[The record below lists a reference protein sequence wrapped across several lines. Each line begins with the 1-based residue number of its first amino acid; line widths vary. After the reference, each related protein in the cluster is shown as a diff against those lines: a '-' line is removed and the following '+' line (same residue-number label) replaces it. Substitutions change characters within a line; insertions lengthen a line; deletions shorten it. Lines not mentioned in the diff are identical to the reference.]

1 MRILVFA
8 LAFTLL
14 LASASFAEGLEITDI
29 RVDVQYGEAYI
40 YALEYKSV
48 VNSAQIPVVNNS
60 KINVDAFPGSN
71 VTFTIR
77 IENSFN
83 DVDLNNIVVKVKLKK
98 LDDGSDIDEHSA
110 DFNLKPGNDALADI
124 KLKVPFYAESG
135 TYDALMEVRGEDNN
149 NTLYEKDM
157 ILKLQIK
164 RLSHD
169 IRIVNEAVSPD
180 VVSCR
185 RDVKFNAEV
194 INLGRIS
201 EDDMTLEF
209 QSTALGINAYDT
221 NISLIFSK
229 DISAE
234 DRKYTKELEYEVPAF
249 IKSGIYPIYL
259 NLYLEGFILFDKKTL
274 YLEVKDC
281 APSKKKLPAKEI
293 SQNESGPVVLIMP
306 SEQIGGQ
313 NPKDEIDTISS
324 EASIFMSPNRLLIV
338 SFLVLGG
345 FLIVFLVLVIFGHLR
360 SYKQNKY

>member
-8 LAFTLL
+8 LAFILL
-14 LASASFAEGLEITDI
+14 LASASFAEGLEITEIKVNAEYDET
-29 RVDVQYGEAYI
+29 YTYS
-40 YALEYKSV
+40 LEYKDV
-48 VNSAQIPVVNNS
+48 VHLAPVPIVNNS
-60 KINVDAFPGSN
+60 KINVDVFPGSN

-77 IENSFN
+77 VQDSFK
-83 DVDLNNIVVKVKLKK
+83 DVDLNNIVVKIKIKK
-98 LDDGSDIDEHSA
+98 ADDGSDIDEHSG
-110 DFNLKPGNDALADI
+110 DFNLEAGNDALFDV
-124 KLKVPFYAESG
+124 KLKIPFYAASG
-135 TYDALMEVRGEDNN
+135 TYDTLIEARGEDNN
-149 NTLYEKDM
+149 NTLYTKD
-157 ILKLQIK
+157 INLNLQIK

-169 IRIVNEAVSPD
+169 IRITNAAVTPAAVS
-180 VVSCR
+180 CHR
-185 RDVKFNAEV
+185 NIKLTGE
-194 INLGRIS
+194 ITNLGHNS
-201 EDDMTLEF
+201 ENDMALEF
-209 QSTALGINAYDT
+209 QSSALGINSYDKD
-221 NISLIFSK
+221 ISLTFSK

-249 IKSGIYPIYL
+249 IKSGIYPVYL
-259 NLYLEGFILFDKKTL
+259 NLYWKSFILFDKKTL

-345 FLIVFLVLVIFGHLR
+345 FLIVFLVLVIFWHLR